1 MLALVDNEVTLFLL
15 KFFFISF
22 TENYLIEK
30 SFMKVIRIFCSDLA
44 RINFLLLLSEN
55 SYYFPLAP
63 VFTGGKER

>member
-55 SYYFPLAP
+55 SSYFPLAP